1 MASAWRNA
9 QLILRSGHAAR
20 QRTST
25 QGTSGAAAAPALQ
38 QTSVE
43 RQLASATNPD
53 DYCLRLA
60 KLFGISTDEVALLRL
75 ENGLLKFLFPQQ
87 LTSAGT
93 IPISS
98 STAVA
103 AHTAV
108 TKKVELFNNF
118 TRIKHASIFE
128 TIKPSAEKEQDESR
142 PATIHKLM
150 TAPVLDNSDKVLGVI
165 QISHKGF
172 DLASSGPDFT
182 LDDLQR
188 LELAAKVLAGIGFM
202 RDESLTPFSSFRNLL
217 NITPG
222 IELASGAG
230 Q

>member
-1 MASAWRNA
+1 MPRDNE
-9 QLILRSGHAAR
+9 LSGQA
-20 QRTST
+20 TS
-25 QGTSGAAAAPALQ
+25 GTSGAAAGRALDRAGL
-38 QTSVE
+38 E
-43 RQLASATNPD
+43 RQLANSGSPD
-53 DYCLRLA
+53 QCCVELSRI
-60 KLFGISTDEVALLRL
+60 FGVRPNEVALLRL
-75 ENGLLKFLFPQQ
+75 ENGLLKFLSPQE

-118 TRIKHASIFE
+118 TRVKHASIFE
-128 TIKPSAEKEQDESR
+128 TIKPNAEKESDAQLH
-142 PATIHKLM
+142 PATIYKLM
-150 TAPVLDNSDKVLGVI
+150 SAPVLDGADKVLGVI
-165 QISHKGF
+165 QVSHKGF

-188 LELAAKVLAGIGFM
+188 LELAAKAMAQVKFM
-202 RDESLTPFSSFRNLL
+202 HE
-217 NITPG
+217 
-222 IELASGAG
+222 G